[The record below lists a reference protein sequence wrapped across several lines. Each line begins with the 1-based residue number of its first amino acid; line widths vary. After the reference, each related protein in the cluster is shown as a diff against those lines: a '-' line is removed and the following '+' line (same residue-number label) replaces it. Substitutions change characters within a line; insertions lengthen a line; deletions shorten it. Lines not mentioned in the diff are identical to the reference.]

1 MYLYCIANSSGE
13 CKFGFSGEPLKRLRA
28 LQTGSSEELFLV
40 ESIAVPKDR
49 VRELETLLHTEVGLY
64 RRVKGEWF
72 RIDAAEGAGLL
83 TWFGIRYLD

>member
-1 MYLYCIANSSGE
+1 
-13 CKFGFSGEPLKRLRA
+13 
-28 LQTGSSEELFLV
+28 
-40 ESIAVPKDR
+40 VPKDR